1 MEIVDTAFSAANG
14 YANQEKKGGSRP
26 EDCAKRTE
34 KRRGPAGLANNWLTR
49 TGSAGWMF
57 GAELTEF
64 SRTILQAGQ
73 GGSGG
78 GTGQAAGLLLV
89 ACEVSAKNRSA

>member
-1 MEIVDTAFSAANG
+1 MEMVDAAFSAANG
-14 YANQEKKGGSRP
+14 CANQEKKGGSRP
-26 EDCAKRTE
+26 EDCEKRTE
-34 KRRGPAGLANNWLTR
+34 KRRGPADLTNTWLRR

-57 GAELTEF
+57 GAELTEL
-64 SRTILQAGQ
+64 SRTIRQAGQ